1 MCVDL
6 SSRER
11 RRNRP
16 GGKGDLVYRRKSME
30 SEARDVDGITKEIV
44 YTYRVTDLCTR
55 RLLPSLP
62 DYKVIVQ
69 IAALK
74 ILHDVR

>member
-44 YTYRVTDLCTR
+44 YTE
-55 RLLPSLP
+55 
-62 DYKVIVQ
+62 
-69 IAALK
+69 
-74 ILHDVR
+74 

>member
-1 MCVDL
+1 MCDL

-16 GGKGDLVYRRKSME
+16 EGKGDLVYRRKSME

-44 YTYRVTDLCTR
+44 YTE
-55 RLLPSLP
+55 
-62 DYKVIVQ
+62 
-69 IAALK
+69 
-74 ILHDVR
+74 